1 MQSEKEAGQVLTSEN
16 AADFYFS
23 KMGIAAKSEPVAEVE
38 ETPSEPAEENNQSSS
53 EEEKEAKPTEE
64 RKANPKLEKRFS
76 DITRQREEA
85 RKEAQTEREARAK
98 LEEEVKTLRQQS
110 APQKATNIEAKPQP
124 SQFEDAFEY
133 AEALAEWSTEQALV
147 KRDREEADRRVDA
160 ERQKVIATWAT
171 KVTAAKSELP
181 DFDDMVASSD
191 VVVPDHVRDAILES
205 DVGPRIL
212 YELADNAEL
221 AKKISGMSLNASL
234 REIGKLEARFESK
247 TETKPSNPVGKSKA
261 PPPINPIR
269 GTSGNTMS
277 VEVDSSGAFH
287 GTYQAWKAARKA
299 GKIR

>member
-23 KMGIAAKSEPVAEVE
+23 KMGIAPKSEPVAEVE
-38 ETPSEPAEENNQSSS
+38 ETPSEPVEENSESVS

-64 RKANPKLEKRFS
+64 RKPNPKLEKRFT

-98 LEEEVKTLRQQS
+98 LEEEVKALRQQS
-110 APQKATNIEAKPQP
+110 APKATNVDAKPQP
-124 SQFEDAFEY
+124 NQFEDAFEY

-147 KRDREEADRRVDA
+147 RRDQEDVNRRVDA
-160 ERQKVIATWAT
+160 ERQKVIQTWAS
-171 KVTAAKSELP
+171 KVTAAKADLP

-191 VVVPDHVRDAILES
+191 VIVPDHVRDAILES
-205 DVGPRIL
+205 EVGPRIL

-221 AKKISGMSLNASL
+221 AKKITGMSLSASL
-234 REIGKLEARFESK
+234 REIGRLEARFESK
-247 TETKPSNPVGKSKA
+247 TEAKPSNPVGRSKA
-261 PPPINPIR
+261 PTPINPIR
-269 GTSGNTMS
+269 GTGSSMS
-277 VEVDSSGAFH
+277 VEVDSNGAFH

>member
-16 AADFYFS
+16 AAEFYFS

-38 ETPSEPAEENNQSSS
+38 ETPSEPAQENNQSEP

-64 RKANPKLEKRFS
+64 RKSNPKLEKRFS

-85 RKEAQTEREARAK
+85 RKEAQQEREARAK
-98 LEEEVKTLRQQS
+98 LEEEVKALRQQS
-110 APQKATNIEAKPQP
+110 EPQKPVNVDAKPQP

-147 KRDREEADRRVDA
+147 KRDREEQDRRADA
-160 ERQKVIATWAT
+160 ERQKVIQTWAT
-171 KVTAAKSELP
+171 KVATAKNDLP

-212 YELADNAEL
+212 YELADNADL
-221 AKKISGMSLNASL
+221 AKKIAGMSLNASL
-234 REIGKLEARFESK
+234 REIGKLEARFERK
-247 TETKPSNPVGKSKA
+247 PENVPSNPVGKSKA

-269 GTSGNTMS
+269 ASGNSMG
-277 VEVDSSGAFH
+277 VQIDANGAFH
-287 GTYQAWKAARKA
+287 GTYQAWKEARKA